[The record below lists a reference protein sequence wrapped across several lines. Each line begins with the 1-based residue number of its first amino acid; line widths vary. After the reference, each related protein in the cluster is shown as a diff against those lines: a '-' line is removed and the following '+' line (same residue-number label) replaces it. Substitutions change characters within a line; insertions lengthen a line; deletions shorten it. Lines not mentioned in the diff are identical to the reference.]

1 MTKRHELTCLQEIQ
15 SFFFFW
21 DERFE
26 DYAKANKAACLFRDF
41 TAGLVVALVAIPL
54 GIGFSIASGLR
65 PEQGIIAGAYAGLL
79 GGIFGGSKY
88 QVYGPTAAFIPI
100 ILGIVTKYDYNF
112 LILSSLIAGILIM
125 LLGVFRLGKY
135 FNFVPH
141 SIIVGFTMGIAFTIM
156 VSQFP
161 NILGETN
168 PPGKHVAD
176 KLLHVPQMF
185 KDAHAH
191 ALVLAVFTFFFVKIM
206 NRISVL
212 IPAALLAMILCTFIA
227 NQIWHDHLIP
237 VVATQ
242 YGDIGKNMFAFTP
255 PSLGRGEVTDLIVPV
270 LSITFIGALESLLSS
285 RMADRLAN
293 NHTPYHPN
301 KELFGQGLVNAVVP
315 LFNGF
320 PCTGALART
329 ATNIKVGAMSP
340 MASIFKG
347 SAVIVLMV
355 FCATYLSS
363 VPMAFVGGLL
373 VYVASNMVKVHEVK
387 LVMKAGHLHIFLMFW
402 TAVMTLLTDLS
413 IAVVS
418 ATVLYYAIKTLLEK
432 FAPNV
437 RFEHYDHA
445 LGSHT
450 DPKPHLPILIVCP
463 NCGFDLT
470 NPSAPH
476 QHPTP
481 SVTASPSASSGATSS
496 APSPSSN
503 KPELPA
509 SGNT

>member
-1 MTKRHELTCLQEIQ
+1 MTRRHHYTWPQEIQ
-15 SFFFFW
+15 SFFCFW

-54 GIGFSIASGLR
+54 GIGFSIASGMR
-65 PEQGIIAGAYAGLL
+65 PEQGIVAGAYAGLI
-79 GGIFGGSKY
+79 GGVFGGSKY

-100 ILGIVTKYDYNF
+100 LLGIITKYDYPF
-112 LILSSLIAGILIM
+112 LILASLIAGILI
-125 LLGVFRLGKY
+125 LFLGVFRLGKY
-135 FNFVPH
+135 FSYVPH
-141 SIIVGFTMGIAFTIM
+141 SIIVGFTIGISFTIM

-168 PPGKHVAD
+168 PVGKHVTE
-176 KLLHVPQMF
+176 KLLQVPQMF
-185 KDAHAH
+185 KDVHAH
-191 ALVLAVFTFFFVKIM
+191 ALVLAVFTFFFVKIL

-212 IPAALLAMILCTFIA
+212 IPAALLAMIICTFIA

-242 YGDIGKNMFAFTP
+242 YGDIGKNMFAFTL
-255 PSLGRGEVTDLIVPV
+255 PSLGRFEVADLVLPV
-270 LSITFIGALESLLSS
+270 LSIAFIGALESLLSS

-293 NHTPYHPN
+293 NHTPYHAN
-301 KELFGQGLVNAVVP
+301 KELFGQGLVNALVP

-347 SAVIVLMV
+347 TSVMILMV
-355 FCATYLSS
+355 FCANYLSS

-373 VYVASNMVKVHEVK
+373 MYVASNMVKAHEVK
-387 LVMKAGHLHIFLMFW
+387 LVFKSGHLHVFLMFY
-402 TAVMTLLTDLS
+402 TAIITLLGDLS

-418 ATVLYYAIKTLLEK
+418 GTVLYYVAKVSLEK
-432 FAPNV
+432 FAPEIKL
-437 RFEHYDHA
+437 EHYDHA
-445 LGSHT
+445 LGASSHT
-450 DPKPHLPILIVCP
+450 EIKPALLSFTICP
-463 NCGFDLT
+463 NCGYDV
-470 NPSAPH
+470 NSIHEEH
-476 QHPTP
+476 QHPPT
-481 SVTASPSASSGATSS
+481 
-496 APSPSSN
+496 PSPST
-503 KPELPA
+503 PELPA